1 MNNKTTFILF
11 LALVLCSLYVSQAAL
26 TGGWSP
32 ISDVKNAHIVEIGE
46 FAVSEYNKQS
56 KSGLKFVEVVS
67 GESQIVAGMNYRLIL
82 AANEGVAIAGNGESK
97 KYEAV
102 VWEKPWLKSMNLTSF
117 KPAIPISDVKN
128 SHIVKIGEFAV
139 SEYDKQSKSGL
150 KFVEVVSG
158 ESQIVAGMNYRLIV
172 AANEGIPI
180 AGNGESKKY
189 EAIVWD
195 KPWLKSMNLTSFK
208 PAM

>member
-82 AANEGVAIAGNGESK
+82 AANEGVAIAGNARTGGWS
-97 KYEAV
+97 
-102 VWEKPWLKSMNLTSF
+102 
-117 KPAIPISDVKN
+117 PISDVKN

-180 AGNGESKKY
+180 ARNGESKKY